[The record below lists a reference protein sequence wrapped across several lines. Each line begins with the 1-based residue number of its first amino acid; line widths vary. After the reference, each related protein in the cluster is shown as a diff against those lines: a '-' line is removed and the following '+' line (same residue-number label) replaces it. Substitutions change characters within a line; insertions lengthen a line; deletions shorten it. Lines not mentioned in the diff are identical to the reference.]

1 MAKEND
7 ITLYR
12 GEDVLIP
19 FVNVQTPIAGWTIQL
34 TVRTKKVVSPLG
46 VPTSEATILGPI
58 SATITDGAAGKYQ
71 FLISSAQTLLQATT
85 YYYDVQRTDVGAC
98 AVLSIGSFTVLA
110 DVRQ

>member
-12 GEDVLIP
+12 GEDVVIP
-19 FVNVQTPIAGWTIQL
+19 FVNVQTPIGGWSIQL
-34 TVRTKKVVSPLG
+34 TVRTKKVQSPIG
-46 VPTSEATILGPI
+46 TPTTEPAVLGPI
-58 SATITDGAAGKYQ
+58 TATITDAAAGKYQ
-71 FLISSAQTLLQATT
+71 FLIPSLQTLLQATT
-85 YYYDVQRTDVGAC
+85 YYYDVQRTDPGAC